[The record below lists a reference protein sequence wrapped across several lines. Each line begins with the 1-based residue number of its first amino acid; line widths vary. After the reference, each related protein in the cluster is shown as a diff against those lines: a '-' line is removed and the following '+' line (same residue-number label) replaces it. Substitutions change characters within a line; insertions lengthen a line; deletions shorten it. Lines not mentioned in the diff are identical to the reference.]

1 MAVITLKD
9 GTELHA
15 ADGLS
20 SEQYKDIVDS
30 YYESIGGSTKQQP
43 QQPVQQKEKTDGSFW
58 GGLFDTAKAT
68 ATKGVAAANAVVD
81 TLSNLG
87 ADTRRESIEKQRKML
102 EGTSPVASL
111 SGFVDTPF
119 APLKTKEQIEQERY
133 NTVKNAVD
141 TFEEQNKIIAK
152 ASEHSPVGSFIGQLA
167 GGIPT
172 FLAQPVAAGMERA
185 YNTESTASGLTT
197 LGVQSA
203 LNLIPG
209 GAAALNPLKRIASG
223 AAIAG
228 GGYIAGDLLERGV
241 DSAQGIKDK
250 TKAELGS
257 EDWWKGVALQS
268 ATNGVLSGV
277 LGERA
282 PTKREMNKIGQSAL
296 DDVLGSIFQERADA
310 ASREVALQ
318 EQQQAAI
325 QQATQQ
331 EAARI
336 QQEAIR
342 RNLVEKGKQPTLAN
356 SIDEM
361 LNIAAESD
369 IKKRSRARQKDIE
382 SVFNEQIPLH
392 DERGNISGK
401 TTVGERLLETVP
413 GKDLDQYNKSRY
425 LAQQWEKEK
434 ARLVAEEE
442 RQTYLSGLPTVKELV
457 QAGTA
462 KRHLDQ
468 YNEMVKRGASE
479 AEREAY
485 LSTLPTVRELILE
498 AKARKSI
505 QEHNVAVQR
514 AKEEIARQQFL
525 DATPTVRELELQGR
539 AKKHLDEYEAQR
551 RARFDEEAKA
561 AQELERQ
568 VFLSEQPTVAELEAV
583 AKARQHV
590 SNYEQ
595 WKAENARNEFHEQLN
610 ADVPNQVAI
619 SKRMLE
625 NEALNETTTLG
636 ASPAERQVEVAKKII
651 ESPEWTTEG
660 GQSLRNKADLFDQ
673 VHQEMRSRPEDFS
686 VDYDTTDLG
695 VVPYRPGPDRV
706 PTLHFDPEIINPS
719 YRPVAGVKNLTLERN
734 IMRLVPMEDKKF
746 AQAVFDSARKDYN
759 GTIKILNEMGND
771 AEGAMPFLKAITD
784 GTTTKHTADLT
795 KAAAVDA
802 FIKSRLDPQ
811 FIEKSLGQTRPASET
826 AATSS
831 QRNEWNPRVVHTE
844 GGTIIKNLTPIEMH
858 QAEAMGAQRVEGSL
872 DYFVPESKATYK
884 QLPDGSFIF
893 CE

>member
-1 MAVITLKD
+1 MAVITLND

-30 YYESIGGSTKQQP
+30 YYESIGGSAKQQP
-43 QQPVQQKEKTDGSFW
+43 QQPTQQKEKNDGSFW

-111 SGFVDTPF
+111 SGFVGTPS
-119 APLKTKEQIEQERY
+119 APLKTKEQIEQEKY

-141 TFEEQNKIIAK
+141 TFEEQNKIIAR

-282 PTKREMNKIGQSAL
+282 PTKREMNKVGQSAL
-296 DDVLGSIFQERADA
+296 DDVLGSIFQERTDA
-310 ASREVALQ
+310 ASREVLLQ
-318 EQQQAAI
+318 EQRQAAI
-325 QQATQQ
+325 QQ
-331 EAARI
+331 EAA
-336 QQEAIR
+336 R

-369 IKKRSRARQKDIE
+369 IKKRSKARQKDIE

-392 DERGNISGK
+392 DERGNLSGK
-401 TTVGERLLETVP
+401 SITTGERLLETVP
-413 GKDLDQYNKSRY
+413 GKDLEDFLKS
-425 LAQQWEKEK
+425 
-434 ARLVAEEE
+434 
-442 RQTYLSGLPTVKELV
+442 KEL
-457 QAGTA
+457 T
-462 KRHLDQ
+462 R
-468 YNEMVKRGASE
+468 
-479 AEREAY
+479 AY
-485 LSTLPTVRELILE
+485 ETD
-498 AKARKSI
+498 KS
-505 QEHNVAVQR
+505 
-514 AKEEIARQQFL
+514 L
-525 DATPTVRELELQGR
+525 GR
-539 AKKHLDEYEAQR
+539 VGDN
-551 RARFDEEAKA
+551 F
-561 AQELERQ
+561 
-568 VFLSEQPTVAELEAV
+568 
-583 AKARQHV
+583 
-590 SNYEQ
+590 N
-595 WKAENARNEFHEQLN
+595 EQLN

-636 ASPAERQVEVAKKII
+636 ASPAERQVEIAKKII

-660 GQSLRNKADLFDQ
+660 GQSLRNKANIFDTVDEVNQHIPFLQDILGQDNRLGSLKNDLLVRNTLGQ
-673 VHQEMRSRPEDFS
+673 VPIQ
-686 VDYDTTDLG
+686 
-695 VVPYRPGPDRV
+695 
-706 PTLHFDPEIINPS
+706 
-719 YRPVAGVKNLTLERN
+719 
-734 IMRLVPMEDKKF
+734 DKGF
-746 AQAVFDSARKDYN
+746 AKLVFD
-759 GTIKILNEMGND
+759 
-771 AEGAMPFLKAITD
+771 
-784 GTTTKHTADLT
+784 
-795 KAAAVDA
+795 AAAKDHNAVTRILSTMDKETSTKFLEAIRDGSTKQHQDTLIKSAATDA

-811 FIEKSLGQTRPASET
+811 FIEKSLGQTGSASEA
-826 AATSS
+826 AATPS

>member
-1 MAVITLKD
+1 MAVITLND

-30 YYESIGGSTKQQP
+30 YYESIGGYTKQQP
-43 QQPVQQKEKTDGSFW
+43 QQPVQQKQQENKQGFFASAGDALLSQLDKAATGVTAFGKALGEGVGKMVYGDVYGPDE
-58 GGLFDTAKAT
+58 LQPYITEAKQKFDIQNQI
-68 ATKGVAAANAVVD
+68 AN
-81 TLSNLG
+81 
-87 ADTRRESIEKQRKML
+87 E
-102 EGTSPVASL
+102 AS
-111 SGFVDTPF
+111 
-119 APLKTKEQIEQERY
+119 Q
-133 NTVKNAVD
+133 
-141 TFEEQNKIIAK
+141 
-152 ASEHSPVGSFIGQLA
+152 HSPVGAFVGNL
-167 GGIPT
+167 GGGLVTAPISWMASSSEKALRT
-172 FLAQPVAAGMERA
+172 G
-185 YNTESTASGLTT
+185 STASGVADAMLTAAT
-197 LGVQSA
+197 NLA
-203 LNLIPG
+203 PLNARAIS
-209 GAAALNPLKRIASG
+209 PLTRTAQG
-223 AAIAG
+223 AAIGAG
-228 GGYIAGDLLERGV
+228 GFLAQDLGERAV
-241 DSAQGIKDK
+241 DKLQGIKDEGMS
-250 TKAELGS
+250 ELGS
-257 EDWWKGVALQS
+257 SDWYKELALQ
-268 ATNGVLSGV
+268 AAVGGVMGGV

-296 DDVLGSIFQERADA
+296 DDVLGSIFQEKTDA
-310 ASREVALQ
+310 TSREVLLQ
-318 EQQQAAI
+318 EQRQAAI

-369 IKKRSRARQKDIE
+369 IKKRSKARQKDIE

-401 TTVGERLLETVP
+401 TTVGKRLLETVP

-425 LAQQWEKEK
+425 LAQQWDKEK
-434 ARLVAEEE
+434 ARLIAEEE

-462 KRHLDQ
+462 KKHLDQ

-485 LSTLPTVRELILE
+485 LSTLPTVRELVLE

-551 RARFDEEAKA
+551 RARFDEEAKS

-568 VFLSEQPTVAELEAV
+568 VFLSEQPTIAELEAI

-590 SNYEQ
+590 SDYEQ
-595 WKAENARNEFHEQLN
+595 WKAAKARDEFNEQLN

-636 ASPAERQVEVAKKII
+636 ASPAERQVEIAKKII

-686 VDYDTTDLG
+686 VDYDTTNLG
-695 VVPYRPGPDRV
+695 GVSYRPGPDRV

-734 IMRLVPMEDKKF
+734 TMRLVPMEDKKF

-802 FIKSRLDPQ
+802 FVKSRLDPQ
-811 FIEKSLGQTRPASET
+811 FIEKSLRQTRPASEA

>member
-30 YYESIGGSTKQQP
+30 YYESIGGYTKQQP
-43 QQPVQQKEKTDGSFW
+43 QQPVQQKQQENKQGFFASAGDALLSQLDKAATGVTAFGKALGEGVGKMVYGDVYGPDE
-58 GGLFDTAKAT
+58 LQPYITEAKQKFDIQNQI
-68 ATKGVAAANAVVD
+68 AN
-81 TLSNLG
+81 
-87 ADTRRESIEKQRKML
+87 E
-102 EGTSPVASL
+102 AS
-111 SGFVDTPF
+111 
-119 APLKTKEQIEQERY
+119 Q
-133 NTVKNAVD
+133 
-141 TFEEQNKIIAK
+141 
-152 ASEHSPVGSFIGQLA
+152 HSPVGAFVGNL
-167 GGIPT
+167 GGGLVTAPISWMASSSEKALRT
-172 FLAQPVAAGMERA
+172 G
-185 YNTESTASGLTT
+185 STASGVADAMLTAAT
-197 LGVQSA
+197 NLA
-203 LNLIPG
+203 PLNARAIS
-209 GAAALNPLKRIASG
+209 PLTRTAQG
-223 AAIAG
+223 AAIGAG
-228 GGYIAGDLLERGV
+228 GFLAQDLGERAV
-241 DSAQGIKDK
+241 DKLQGIKDEGMS
-250 TKAELGS
+250 ELGS
-257 EDWWKGVALQS
+257 SDWYKELALQ
-268 ATNGVLSGV
+268 AAVGGVMGGV

-296 DDVLGSIFQERADA
+296 DDVLGSIFQEKTDA
-310 ASREVALQ
+310 TSREVLLQ
-318 EQQQAAI
+318 EQRQAAI

-369 IKKRSRARQKDIE
+369 IKKRSKARQKDIE

-401 TTVGERLLETVP
+401 TTVGKRLLETVP

-425 LAQQWEKEK
+425 LAQQWDKEK
-434 ARLVAEEE
+434 ARLIAEEE

-462 KRHLDQ
+462 KKHLDQ

-485 LSTLPTVRELILE
+485 LSTLPTVRELVLE

-551 RARFDEEAKA
+551 RARFDEEAKS

-568 VFLSEQPTVAELEAV
+568 VFLSEQPTIAELEAI

-590 SNYEQ
+590 SDYEQ
-595 WKAENARNEFHEQLN
+595 WKAAKARDEFNEQLN

-636 ASPAERQVEVAKKII
+636 ASPAERQVEIAKKII

-660 GQSLRNKADLFDQ
+660 GQSLRNKANIFDTVDEVNQHIPFLQDILDQDNRLGSLKNDLLVRNTLGQ
-673 VHQEMRSRPEDFS
+673 VPIQ
-686 VDYDTTDLG
+686 
-695 VVPYRPGPDRV
+695 
-706 PTLHFDPEIINPS
+706 
-719 YRPVAGVKNLTLERN
+719 
-734 IMRLVPMEDKKF
+734 DKGF
-746 AQAVFDSARKDYN
+746 AKLVFDAAAKDHN
-759 GTIKILNEMGND
+759 AVTRILSTMDKETSTKFLEAIRDGSTKQHQDTLIKS
-771 AEGAMPFLKAITD
+771 
-784 GTTTKHTADLT
+784 
-795 KAAAVDA
+795 AAVDA

-811 FIEKSLGQTRPASET
+811 FIEKSLRQTRPASEA

>member
-1 MAVITLKD
+1 MAVL
-9 GTELHA
+9 ELEGGVRLEVP
-15 ADGLS
+15 DGLS
-20 SEQYKDIVDS
+20 QEDYGTIVKS
-30 YYESIGGSTKQQP
+30 YYENQQGTVKQQP
-43 QQPVQQKEKTDGSFW
+43 QQQPTQQKEKTDGSFW

-102 EGTSPVASL
+102 EGTSSVASL
-111 SGFVDTPF
+111 SGFVGTPS

-141 TFEEQNKIIAK
+141 TFEEQNKIIAQ
-152 ASEHSPVGSFIGQLA
+152 ASEHSPVGSFVGQLA

-197 LGVQSA
+197 LGVYSA

-223 AAIAG
+223 TAMMG

-268 ATNGVLSGV
+268 ATYGVLSGV
-277 LGERA
+277 LGKRA

-296 DDVLGSIFQERADA
+296 DDVLGSIFQERTDA
-310 ASREVALQ
+310 AAREALLQ
-318 EQQQAAI
+318 EQRQAAI
-325 QQATQQ
+325 QQ
-331 EAARI
+331 EAV
-336 QQEAIR
+336 R
-342 RNLVEKGKQPTLAN
+342 RNLLENGKQPTLAN

-369 IKKRSRARQKDIE
+369 IKKRSKARQKDIE
-382 SVFNEQIPLH
+382 SVFNEKIPLH
-392 DERGNISGK
+392 DERGNLSGK
-401 TTVGERLLETVP
+401 SITTGERLLETVP
-413 GKDLDQYNKSRY
+413 GKDLGDFLKS
-425 LAQQWEKEK
+425 
-434 ARLVAEEE
+434 
-442 RQTYLSGLPTVKELV
+442 KEL
-457 QAGTA
+457 T
-462 KRHLDQ
+462 R
-468 YNEMVKRGASE
+468 
-479 AEREAY
+479 AY
-485 LSTLPTVRELILE
+485 ETD
-498 AKARKSI
+498 KS
-505 QEHNVAVQR
+505 
-514 AKEEIARQQFL
+514 L
-525 DATPTVRELELQGR
+525 GR
-539 AKKHLDEYEAQR
+539 VGDN
-551 RARFDEEAKA
+551 F
-561 AQELERQ
+561 
-568 VFLSEQPTVAELEAV
+568 
-583 AKARQHV
+583 
-590 SNYEQ
+590 N
-595 WKAENARNEFHEQLN
+595 EQLN

-636 ASPAERQVEVAKKII
+636 ASPAERQVEIAKKII

-686 VDYDTTDLG
+686 VDYDTTNLG
-695 VVPYRPGPDRV
+695 GVSYRPGPDRV

-734 IMRLVPMEDKKF
+734 TMRLVPMEDKKF

-759 GTIKILNEMGND
+759 GTIKILNEM
-771 AEGAMPFLKAITD
+771 
-784 GTTTKHTADLT
+784 
-795 KAAAVDA
+795 
-802 FIKSRLDPQ
+802 RQ
-811 FIEKSLGQTRPASET
+811 
-826 AATSS
+826 
-831 QRNEWNPRVVHTE
+831 
-844 GGTIIKNLTPIEMH
+844 
-858 QAEAMGAQRVEGSL
+858 
-872 DYFVPESKATYK
+872 
-884 QLPDGSFIF
+884 
-893 CE
+893 